1 MEKWTEKKL
10 SQYLICKH
18 NLKNKSNMDQ
28 NVINDV
34 KRFAFEILKDERI
47 MTDENFNFADA
58 DNMDSVNR
66 VAILVAIEK
75 EYDFIFKLKEISS
88 WNTVMELAAIVEK
101 KM

>member
-1 MEKWTEKKL
+1 
-10 SQYLICKH
+10 
-18 NLKNKSNMDQ
+18 MDQ

-34 KRFAFEILKDERI
+34 KRLAFEVLKDERI
-47 MTDENFNFADA
+47 MTEENFNLLDA
-58 DNMDSVNR
+58 ENMDSVNR

-88 WNTVMELAAIVEK
+88 WNTVMELSEIVEK

>member
-1 MEKWTEKKL
+1 
-10 SQYLICKH
+10 
-18 NLKNKSNMDQ
+18 MDQ

-34 KRFAFEILKDERI
+34 KRLAFEVLKDENI
-47 MTDENFNFADA
+47 MTQEDFNFQDA
-58 DNMDSVNR
+58 ENMDSVNR

>member
-1 MEKWTEKKL
+1 
-10 SQYLICKH
+10 
-18 NLKNKSNMDQ
+18 MDQ

-34 KRFAFEILKDERI
+34 KRLSFEVLNDERI
-47 MTDENFNFADA
+47 MTEENFNFMDA
-58 DNMDSVNR
+58 ENMDSVNR

-88 WNTVMELAAIVEK
+88 WNTVMELAEIVEK

>member
-1 MEKWTEKKL
+1 
-10 SQYLICKH
+10 
-18 NLKNKSNMDQ
+18 MDQ

-34 KRFAFEILKDERI
+34 KRLAFEVLKDERI
-47 MTDENFNFADA
+47 MTEDNFNFMDA
-58 DNMDSVNR
+58 ENMDSVNR

-88 WNTVMELAAIVEK
+88 WNSVMELAEIVEK

>member
-1 MEKWTEKKL
+1 
-10 SQYLICKH
+10 
-18 NLKNKSNMDQ
+18 MDQ

-34 KRFAFEILKDERI
+34 KRLAYEVLKDEHI
-47 MTDENFNFADA
+47 MTEENFNFMDA
-58 DNMDSVNR
+58 ENMDSVNR

-88 WNTVMELAAIVEK
+88 WNTVMELAEIVEK

>member
-1 MEKWTEKKL
+1 
-10 SQYLICKH
+10 
-18 NLKNKSNMDQ
+18 MDQ

-34 KRFAFEILKDERI
+34 KRLAFEVLKDERI
-47 MTDENFNFADA
+47 MTEENFNFLDA
-58 DNMDSVNR
+58 ENMDSVNR

-88 WNTVMELAAIVEK
+88 WNTVMELAEIVEK

>member
-1 MEKWTEKKL
+1 
-10 SQYLICKH
+10 
-18 NLKNKSNMDQ
+18 MDQ

-34 KRFAFEILKDERI
+34 KRLAVEVLKDERI
-47 MTDENFNFADA
+47 MTEENFNFMDA
-58 DNMDSVNR
+58 ENMDSVNR

-88 WNTVMELAAIVEK
+88 WNTVMELAEIVEK

>member
-1 MEKWTEKKL
+1 
-10 SQYLICKH
+10 
-18 NLKNKSNMDQ
+18 MDQ

-34 KRFAFEILKDERI
+34 KRLAFEVLKDERI
-47 MTDENFNFADA
+47 MTEENFNFIDA
-58 DNMDSVNR
+58 ENMDAVNR

-88 WNTVMELAAIVEK
+88 WNSVMELAEIVEK

>member
-1 MEKWTEKKL
+1 
-10 SQYLICKH
+10 
-18 NLKNKSNMDQ
+18 MDQ

-34 KRFAFEILKDERI
+34 KRLAFEVLKDERI
-47 MTDENFNFADA
+47 MTEENFNFMDA
-58 DNMDSVNR
+58 ENMDSVNR

-88 WNTVMELAAIVEK
+88 WNTVMELAEIVEK

>member
-1 MEKWTEKKL
+1 
-10 SQYLICKH
+10 
-18 NLKNKSNMDQ
+18 MDQ

-34 KRFAFEILKDERI
+34 KRLAFEVLKDERI
-47 MTDENFNFADA
+47 MTEENFNFMDA
-58 DNMDSVNR
+58 ENMHSVNR

-88 WNTVMELAAIVEK
+88 WNSVMELAEIVEK

>member
-1 MEKWTEKKL
+1 
-10 SQYLICKH
+10 
-18 NLKNKSNMDQ
+18 MDQ

-34 KRFAFEILKDERI
+34 KRLAFEVLKDERI
-47 MTDENFNFADA
+47 MTEENFNFMDA
-58 DNMDSVNR
+58 ENMDSVNR

-88 WNTVMELAAIVEK
+88 WNTVMELSEIVEK

>member
-1 MEKWTEKKL
+1 
-10 SQYLICKH
+10 
-18 NLKNKSNMDQ
+18 MDQ

-34 KRFAFEILKDERI
+34 KRLAYEVLKDEHI
-47 MTDENFNFADA
+47 MTEENFNFMDA
-58 DNMDSVNR
+58 ENMDSVNR

-101 KM
+101 KL